1 MRGEWTVPLPR
12 KITIVIQSTAEKTAK
27 MSAAAAEKSPAE
39 KIADL
44 KGLLDMGAIDAGEY
58 DAKKRELLNQM

>member
-1 MRGEWTVPLPR
+1 MISPGG
-12 KITIVIQSTAEKTAK
+12 TAIPQ

-44 KGLLDMGAIDAGEY
+44 KGPLDMGAIDQGEY